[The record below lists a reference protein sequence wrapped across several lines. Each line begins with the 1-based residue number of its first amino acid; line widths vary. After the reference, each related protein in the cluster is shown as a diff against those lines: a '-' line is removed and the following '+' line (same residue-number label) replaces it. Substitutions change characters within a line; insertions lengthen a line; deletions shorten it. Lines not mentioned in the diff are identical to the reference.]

1 MMKQKLFAAVCA
13 FALCAAL
20 GTAIH
25 AGQEAETAA
34 PVAEN
39 LELTTFRS
47 TSVGGTLSASAPDGS
62 PLTFRITTARSFTP
76 RPTASAGATTSAFAP
91 PTAAAESRRR
101 RP

>member
-62 PLTFRITTARSFTP
+62 PLTFRITTEPIKGTVCLLY
-76 RPTASAGATTSAFAP
+76 TSD
-91 PTAAAESRRR
+91 AADD
-101 RP
+101 